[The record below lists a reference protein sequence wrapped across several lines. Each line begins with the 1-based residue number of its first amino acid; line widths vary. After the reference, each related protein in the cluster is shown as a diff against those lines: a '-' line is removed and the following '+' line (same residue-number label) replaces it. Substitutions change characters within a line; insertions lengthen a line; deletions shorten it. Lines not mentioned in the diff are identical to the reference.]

1 MWKTY
6 LFNQTL
12 LYDFYGIAFL
22 RGIMHRTPHCPVSA
36 LANFSKHFEISDILH
51 GPLAV
56 IPGCLAL
63 LLGRSYRRGCT

>member
-12 LYDFYGIAFL
+12 LYDFDSIALL
-22 RGIMHRTPHCPVSA
+22 RGIMHRPPHGPVSA

-56 IPGCLAL
+56 NPGCLAL
-63 LLGRSYRRGCT
+63 LLG